1 MITWIDRLLIT
12 ALLVIVA
19 ILTITSLPVI
29 AGGHLGGKWLLAHMM
44 ASGAMVFALPA
55 FGIAGM
61 IRMLKKVQVSVLRKL
76 GFWCLL
82 VTGFF
87 TIATVFFCMLP
98 IPSTEQM
105 HGLIFWHGVA
115 GFATTA
121 AAVVFLLGLVPSMA
135 KSAKSPTT
143 PESKPS

>member
-19 ILTITSLPVI
+19 ILTITSLPVL

-55 FGIAGM
+55 FGIAGL
-61 IRMLKKVQVSVLRKL
+61 IRMLKKTQVPAPRKI
-76 GFWCLL
+76 GYWCLL

-98 IPSTEQM
+98 IPSTDQM
-105 HGLIFWHGVA
+105 HGLIFWHGLA
-115 GFATTA
+115 GFAMAA
-121 AAVVFLLGLVPSMA
+121 AAVVFLIGLVPS
-135 KSAKSPTT
+135 KAKSPTT
-143 PESKPS
+143 PESKSG